1 MRACLTIVAVTLTF
15 AAMPASARMP
25 RDASPAT
32 RFLIDE
38 YALAET
44 SGSDGEKLRTARYG
58 LRDPNDD
65 DYESVPDSTRF
76 RWKLNRMKMRMPIN
90 TSGIR

>member
-1 MRACLTIVAVTLTF
+1 MHACLTIAALTF
-15 AAMPASARMP
+15 LFTAMPASARAP
-25 RDASPAT
+25 RDGSPVA
-32 RFLIDE
+32 RFLIEE
-38 YALAET
+38 YSLAET
-44 SGSDGEKLRTARYG
+44 SGSDSEKLRTARYG

-76 RWKLNRMKMRMPIN
+76 RWKLNRVKMRMPID